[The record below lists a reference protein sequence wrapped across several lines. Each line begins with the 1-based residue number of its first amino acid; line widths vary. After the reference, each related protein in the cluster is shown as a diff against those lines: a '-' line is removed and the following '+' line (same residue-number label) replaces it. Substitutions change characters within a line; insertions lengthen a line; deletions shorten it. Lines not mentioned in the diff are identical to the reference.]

1 MKKMMLMKKFILI
14 TTLLV
19 LFLVSCTENND
30 PRTDSGKLKVV
41 ATTSIIGDALKNIGG
56 ADVEI
61 LSVLCGSG
69 VDPHTYVA
77 TAGDINNMQNA
88 DIVFFNGIDL
98 EGKMSE
104 ILENLGSD
112 KTLGVGDQIP
122 EDSLLKNESTG
133 KIQGVDPHVWN
144 NPELWLIGLEAI
156 AEKLAEKRPE
166 KAEVFNK
173 NFKNYKMKIL
183 QADSLIREKTKE
195 IPEERRIIVTGHDA
209 FNYFAHRY
217 GYKVFTVLGI
227 STDSE
232 AGVMDIRRIA
242 DSVVKYN
249 VPVAFIETMVNSK
262 IVEALSKAVESKG
275 GRMRISHDPLYSDA
289 LGEVPPADTY
299 VGMLEENINLI
310 YKELTSDE

>member
-1 MKKMMLMKKFILI
+1 MKKNLFMQKFILI

-19 LFLVSCTENND
+19 LFLASCTEKD
-30 PRTDSGKLKVV
+30 KPETAEGSLKVV
-41 ATTSIIGDALKNIGG
+41 ATTSIIGDALKEIGG
-56 ADVEI
+56 GEVEI
-61 LSVLCGSG
+61 LSVLCGPG

-77 TAGDINNMQNA
+77 TARDIRNMQNA
-88 DIVFFNGIDL
+88 DIVFYNGIDL

-104 ILENLGSD
+104 ILENLGSG
-112 KTLGVGDQIP
+112 KTLGVGDQVP
-122 EDSLLKNESTG
+122 DEKLLKNESTG

-156 AEKLAEKRPE
+156 AKKLAEKSPD
-166 KAEVFNK
+166 KADVFLD
-173 NFKNYKMKIL
+173 NFENYKKEIL
-183 QADSLIREKTKE
+183 RVDSLIKEKTKS

-217 GYKVFTVLGI
+217 GYTVFTVLGI

-232 AGVMDIRRIA
+232 AGVKDIQRIA

-289 LGEVPPADTY
+289 LGEEPPADTY
-299 VGMLEENINLI
+299 VGMLEENIELI
-310 YKELTSDE
+310 HKELTSDE